1 MINWKI
7 FISRTNLK
15 DTSTSSSTSESI
27 LQLQNRRKP
36 QEKIFLNIS
45 SRNDNVYIY
54 NYQFRVVTFDIYFEE
69 HGDTIDVSN
78 WEQQSAARLEK
89 GKSNVYGVYAS
100 FFSLLLSFSFF
111 AALAFSLTE
120 IVSSK

>member
-1 MINWKI
+1 M
-7 FISRTNLK
+7 TM
-15 DTSTSSSTSESI
+15 
-27 LQLQNRRKP
+27 
-36 QEKIFLNIS
+36 
-45 SRNDNVYIY
+45 YIY
-54 NYQFRVVTFDIYFEE
+54 NCQFRESGGDFIYFEE

-100 FFSLLLSFSFF
+100 FFSLFPSFSFF
-111 AALAFSLTE
+111 PTFPLLCRLTALAFSLTE